1 MLDYFG
7 YPFIDSNEFEIMPMD
22 VKNNRPYPETA
33 ALAGW
38 ELIFDRLTEVR
49 GIKDCMRAALCRK
62 TCSEGNKNLSS
73 QFNVPWDING
83 LKKKYVYLPKL

>member
-49 GIKDCMRAALCRK
+49 GIKD
-62 TCSEGNKNLSS
+62 
-73 QFNVPWDING
+73 
-83 LKKKYVYLPKL
+83 